1 MLKGASRLP
10 RRTMAREKMIRF
22 LFRFLG
28 FWIFAGGFVALVV
41 DGTRS
46 IAASDLVVT
55 PARTAWTSLSPGTFE
70 ATRAAI
76 SRVGGWLWPDLVAP
90 LLDLP
95 LFVLLAGLGLLLIAI
110 GTPRRRSRY
119 EVS

>member
-1 MLKGASRLP
+1 
-10 RRTMAREKMIRF
+10 MAREKMIRF

-28 FWIFAGGFVALVV
+28 FWILAGGFIALVV

-46 IAASDLVVT
+46 IAASELVVT
-55 PARTAWTSLSPGTFE
+55 PARTAWTSLSPSSLE

-76 SRVGGWLWPDLVAP
+76 SNMAPWAWADLVGP

-95 LFVLLAGLGLLLIAI
+95 LFVLLAALGLVLMAI
-110 GTPRRRSRY
+110 GNVRRRSRY
-119 EVS
+119 QVS